1 VGDAFRGF
9 RYVATNSAYFAAF
22 PWRRKTFALAAGKF
36 FADDPPSEPAY
47 EAVLGAEAARS
58 TGLQIGDRFY
68 EGEEMAE
75 YPLTVVGILRPTHS
89 ADDRAIFFS
98 LPSYWGMNEVA
109 RGMAVKPLTAVLIRP
124 KRMSDLPS
132 LNRELNI
139 SADTQAVLPSAVLLT
154 IFNMMAVAE
163 NVLKMI
169 LAIVGIIV
177 LLYVFV
183 AMYSATMERR
193 REIATMRALGA
204 RRATVFGI
212 ILAESAGLATVG
224 GVVGLLAGHAIAYL
238 AGLVLGQSGLVT
250 NPFLFNPFEPVVLV
264 SVILLGTLAGL
275 LPAVLAYRTEVAE
288 NLAPLS

>member
-1 VGDAFRGF
+1 
-9 RYVATNSAYFAAF
+9 
-22 PWRRKTFALAAGKF
+22 
-36 FADDPPSEPAY
+36 
-47 EAVLGAEAARS
+47 
-58 TGLQIGDRFY
+58 
-68 EGEEMAE
+68 
-75 YPLTVVGILRPTHS
+75 
-89 ADDRAIFFS
+89 
-98 LPSYWGMNEVA
+98 
-109 RGMAVKPLTAVLIRP
+109 
-124 KRMSDLPS
+124 
-132 LNRELNI
+132 
-139 SADTQAVLPSAVLLT
+139 
-154 IFNMMAVAE
+154 
-163 NVLKMI
+163 VLKMI